1 MYGED
6 ITVIGTRYLYEIVLI
21 FTLQRILSLLVSSE
35 DDYGELLKRFREYL
49 DYDDNRYHY
58 MRFMQNAI
66 KEFR

>member
-1 MYGED
+1 M
-6 ITVIGTRYLYEIVLI
+6 IGTRYLYEIVLI

-35 DDYGELLKRFREYL
+35 DDYEELLKRFREYL

-66 KEFR
+66 KEVR

>member
-35 DDYGELLKRFREYL
+35 DDYEELLKRFQEYL

-58 MRFMQNAI
+58 MRVMQNAI
-66 KEFR
+66 KEVR